1 MKFALFGNTY
11 QAKKSAHVIRLLS
24 ILKQY
29 NAVVY
34 INREFYH
41 FLVDE
46 QNMDIQAAGVFDG
59 NDFEADMVLCMG
71 GDGTFL
77 KAASYVGNKN
87 IPILG
92 INTGRLGFLADVSP
106 EEMEDTFKDIYNH
119 NYKVE
124 DRSVLQV
131 ISNGQP
137 LKGYPCGLNEIAI
150 LKRDSSSMI
159 AIHTSINGA
168 YLTTYQADGLVI
180 ATPTG
185 STAYSLSIGGPVIV
199 PHSNTIAITPV
210 APHSLN
216 VRPIVIND
224 DWEITLDVESR
235 SHNFLIAIDGR
246 SETCREGTRLTIRKA
261 DYNIKV
267 VMCGDA
273 PGDLAAAEKN
283 KVFFFPIL
291 VRSEKESWEE
301 FIGEGMTSLM
311 NGSYGGE
318 YQEKKIKEFYKNLGK

>member
-1 MKFALFGNTY
+1 MNIHPKKFALFGNVY
-11 QAKKSAHVIRLLS
+11 QAKKSAHVLRLLS
-24 ILKQY
+24 ILEKYQ
-29 NAVVY
+29 AKVY
-34 INREFYH
+34 VQKEFFQ
-41 FLVDE
+41 FLTKE
-46 QNMDIQAAGVFDG
+46 QKMDIRVAGTFEED
-59 NDFEADMVLCMG
+59 NFEADMVLSMG

-77 KAASYVGNKN
+77 KAASHVGNKN

-106 EEMEDTFKDIYNH
+106 EELEETFEDIYKN
-119 NYKVE
+119 NYKIE

-131 ISNGQP
+131 TSEGQP
-137 LKGYPCGLNEIAI
+137 LKSTPFGLNEIAV

-159 AIHTSINGA
+159 TIHTSINGA

-216 VRPIVIND
+216 IRPIVIND

-235 SHNFLIAIDGR
+235 SHNFLVAIDGR
-246 SETCREGTRLTIRKA
+246 SETCREGTRLVIRKA

-267 VMCGDA
+267 VKR
-273 PGDLAAAEKN
+273 PN
-283 KVFFFPIL
+283 HIFFHTL
-291 VRSEKESWEE
+291 RDKMMWGADSR
-301 FIGEGMTSLM
+301 G
-311 NGSYGGE
+311 
-318 YQEKKIKEFYKNLGK
+318 